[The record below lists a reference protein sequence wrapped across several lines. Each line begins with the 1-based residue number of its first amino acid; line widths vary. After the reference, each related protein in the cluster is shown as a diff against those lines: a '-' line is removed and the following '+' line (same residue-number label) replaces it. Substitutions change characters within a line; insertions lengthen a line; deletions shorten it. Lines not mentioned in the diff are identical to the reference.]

1 MKRTSKTQSKVVAQ
15 PTSELQTLKSD
26 PVVKLE
32 TPHTPQPVT
41 LDSSSSSSVAD
52 VPQKPKR
59 GGKKSTT
66 TKEPVQ
72 TPTPTTTTTTSESSH
87 DSGVSS
93 HVDKLEQSE
102 TPTITIENLD
112 AELLNVDEFD
122 TKCAEFYA
130 KLQELTSSISTV
142 RSEFKSIE
150 KIWAKKIKTATKTNI
165 KKKKKSGNRAPS
177 GFVKPTKISDELAVF
192 LNKPVGTEMARTE
205 VTREINLYIR
215 ANKLQDTTNGR
226 KINADQKLSQ
236 LLQLPVEDELTYFN
250 LQKYMSVHFPKTPVA
265 VVAPVV

>member
-1 MKRTSKTQSKVVAQ
+1 MKRTSKSQTKVVAQ
-15 PTSELQTLKSD
+15 PSSELQTLKSD

-32 TPHTPQPVT
+32 HTP
-41 LDSSSSSSVAD
+41 SVAPVPTVEHNSE

-59 GGKKSTT
+59 SSKKS

-72 TPTPTTTTTTSESSH
+72 PTTSESSLET
-87 DSGVSS
+87 VSTTTTLP
-93 HVDKLEQSE
+93 VDKSESLE
-102 TPTITIENLD
+102 TPTITIEHLD

-130 KLQELTSSISTV
+130 KLQELTSTISTV

-150 KIWAKKIKTATKTNI
+150 KIWAKRIKTATKTNI

-177 GFVKPTKISDELAVF
+177 GFVKPTKISDELALF

-215 ANKLQDTTNGR
+215 ANQLQDTTNGR

-236 LLQLPVEDELTYFN
+236 LLQLPAEDELTYFN
-250 LQKYMSVHFPKTPVA
+250 LQKYMSVHFPKTPA
-265 VVAPVV
+265 VVV